1 MNEGLEALAS
11 LASASPLVSAPSSQA
26 RGESGPIR
34 ACNKTNENP
43 FSAHGS
49 HGEATAFASNGST
62 AAATAGSHPHLSPV
76 NRMQALQNGQWN
88 QFQQGMQQQSGSG
101 MNPSAL
107 SNSSLALLLG
117 MQQRVPQADPLA
129 SIQQQLSHYG
139 YGMNSQPGYQ
149 MSAGAG
155 DRTVPASNNATNL
168 DLHQALAFSLAI
180 QAHQRSQQ
188 SGKFLFAC

>member
-1 MNEGLEALAS
+1 MMNEGLEALAA
-11 LASASPLVSAPSSQA
+11 LASASSSSQA

-49 HGEATAFASNGST
+49 DGDSAAFASNGST
-62 AAATAGSHPHLSPV
+62 AAAPTGSHPHLSAS
-76 NRMQALQNGQWN
+76 NLMQALQNGQWN